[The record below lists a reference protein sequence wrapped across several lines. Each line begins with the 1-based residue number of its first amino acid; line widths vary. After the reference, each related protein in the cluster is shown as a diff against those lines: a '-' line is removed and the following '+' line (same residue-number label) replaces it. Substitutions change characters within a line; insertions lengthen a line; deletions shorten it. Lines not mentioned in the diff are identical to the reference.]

1 MLRQNCVWHKRNL
14 KFGSNLTLEPG
25 CHLQVKDLSVPVD
38 NHDVISVEPGLVL
51 QQLHG
56 CASEV
61 TELSLVQGGEEIQGD
76 GLEIEVQ

>member
-1 MLRQNCVWHKRNL
+1 MLQYCVWREVNL
-14 KFGSNLTLEPG
+14 KFGSNFTLEPG
-25 CHLQVKDLSVPVD
+25 CHLQVKDLSVPID
-38 NHDVISVEPGLVL
+38 NHDVIPVEPGLVL